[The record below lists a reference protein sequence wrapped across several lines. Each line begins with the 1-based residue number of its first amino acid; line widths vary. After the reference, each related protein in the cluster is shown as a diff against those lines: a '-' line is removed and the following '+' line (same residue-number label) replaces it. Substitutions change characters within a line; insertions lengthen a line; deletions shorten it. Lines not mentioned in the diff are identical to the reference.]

1 MADRVDILIVGG
13 GPAGQAAALTL
24 ADLGVAATV
33 VDEQPRPGGQI
44 LRQPP
49 KAFRIAGWMEGGLYA
64 DLRRQLAR
72 FEDMPAV
79 DWRGGRSVLG
89 LARSGQGG
97 FTVTLSSASGVETIE
112 AARVLVAAG
121 CQDLAVPLPGWTL
134 PGVYAAGGV
143 QAFLKSQRLIP
154 GERLLFAGTH
164 PLQMVIAAQVVE
176 AGGAVEAVLFA
187 QQQLSMVKAVAGAP
201 LTAAAHLGNLLAAA
215 GAMQTLRRH
224 GVPVRYGVPIGR
236 ILGERS
242 VEGVEAGGR
251 TWSCDAVGLCF
262 GFVPQSALPR
272 MIGARMRQAGPA
284 GGWAALHDRWM
295 RSTVPGLFVAGE
307 TTGVAG
313 APAAMAAGE
322 VAGAGIALDMR
333 LLDEAGADR
342 LASAA
347 RSRREELLRFAA
359 LLDRIADPRRF
370 FPAMEPDT
378 LVCRCEDVPLGR
390 IEQLLDGRSANAI
403 KLSTRCGMGA
413 CQGRNCEPTLLRL
426 IGNANDSGFAARFP
440 ARPITIADLA
450 APPLRCD

>member
-1 MADRVDILIVGG
+1 MADRVDVAIVGG

-33 VDEQPRPGGQI
+33 IDEQLRPGGQI

-49 KAFRIAGWMEGGLYA
+49 KAFRVTNWMDGGLYA
-64 DLRRQLAR
+64 DLRGQLER
-72 FEDMPAV
+72 FEALERV

-89 LARSGQGG
+89 IARSGEEG
-97 FTVTLSSASGVETIE
+97 FAVTLSSATGVETVE
-112 AARVLVAAG
+112 ARRVLVAAG

-134 PGVYAAGGV
+134 PGVYAAGGI

-176 AGGAVEAVLFA
+176 AGGRVEAVLFA
-187 QQQLSMVKAVAGAP
+187 QSQLSMVRAVAGAP
-201 LTAAAHLGNLLAAA
+201 FAAAAHLGNLLAAA
-215 GAMQTLRRH
+215 GAMRTLRRH
-224 GVPVRYGVPIGR
+224 GVPVHYGVPIER

-242 VEGVEAGGR
+242 VEAVEAGGR
-251 TWSCDAVGLCF
+251 RWACDAVGLCF

-272 MIGARMRQAGPA
+272 MIGARMRPAGPA
-284 GGWAALHDRWM
+284 GGWAAMHDRWM
-295 RSTVPGLFVAGE
+295 RSTVTGLFVAGE

-322 VAGAGIALDMR
+322 VAGAAIALDMG
-333 LLDEAGADR
+333 LLDEAGAER
-342 LASAA
+342 LASVA

-359 LLDRIADPRRF
+359 LLDRIADPRPY
-370 FPAMEPDT
+370 FPSMDAET

-390 IEQLLDGRSANAI
+390 IEPLLDGRSANAI

-426 IGNANDSGFAARFP
+426 IGNPGEPGFAARFP
-440 ARPITIADLA
+440 ARPVTIADLA